1 MAPAPRHLD
10 DEPGTGSHGLAAVTV
25 TTAAPRFAIRPARAS
40 DVPELVRL
48 FSELG
53 YEIAAEV
60 LAKRWAA
67 YAASGEQALVA
78 AHEASPPGRLLG
90 VATLH
95 ATPVLHRAGPV
106 GRVTALVV
114 DATFRGCGIGRALM
128 AAAER
133 WAAEQGCVLLE
144 VTSNQRR
151 VDAHKFYE
159 GLGFERTSFRFARAP
174 RADATPITAT
184 RDHTT

>member
-1 MAPAPRHLD
+1 M
-10 DEPGTGSHGLAAVTV
+10 
-25 TTAAPRFAIRPARAS
+25 TTAAPRFFIRPARAS
-40 DVPELVRL
+40 DIPELVRL
-48 FSELG
+48 FGELG
-53 YEIAAEV
+53 YVMAPDV

-67 YAASGEQALVA
+67 FAAAGEQALVA
-78 AHEASPPGRLLG
+78 VDEASPDERLFG
-90 VATLH
+90 VTTVH

-114 DATFRGCGIGRALM
+114 DATLRGRGIGRALM

-133 WAAEQGCVLLE
+133 WAAERGCVLLE

-174 RADATPITAT
+174 RADAGSTVTASH
-184 RDHTT
+184 DHTA

>member
-1 MAPAPRHLD
+1 MTTEAPRY
-10 DEPGTGSHGLAAVTV
+10 
-25 TTAAPRFAIRPARAS
+25 FIRPARAS
-40 DVPELVRL
+40 DLPELVRL

-53 YEIAAEV
+53 YDIAPDV
-60 LAKRWAA
+60 LAKRWEAFEG
-67 YAASGEQALVA
+67 SGEHALVA
-78 AHEASPPGRLLG
+78 DEASQQGRLLG

-133 WAAEQGCVLLE
+133 WAAERGCVLLE

-151 VDAHKFYE
+151 ADAHKFYE

-174 RADATPITAT
+174 RADAEPTITAT
-184 RDHTT
+184 HDHTE

>member
-1 MAPAPRHLD
+1 
-10 DEPGTGSHGLAAVTV
+10 V
-25 TTAAPRFAIRPARAS
+25 TTSAPRFSIRFALAS

-48 FSELG
+48 FGELG
-53 YEIAAEV
+53 YEIPADV
-60 LAKRWAA
+60 LAERLAA
-67 YAASGEQALVA
+67 FDRAGERALVA
-78 AHEASPPGRLLG
+78 ADDSSSGRLLG

-114 DATFRGCGIGRALM
+114 DASLRGCGIGRALM
-128 AAAER
+128 AAAEE
-133 WAAEQGCVLLE
+133 WAAAQGCVLLE

-159 GLGFERTSFRFARAP
+159 GLGYERTSFRFARAP
-174 RADATPITAT
+174 RAASAPPANIATP
-184 RDHTT
+184 DHDA

>member
-1 MAPAPRHLD
+1 VTTTAPRY
-10 DEPGTGSHGLAAVTV
+10 S
-25 TTAAPRFAIRPARAS
+25 IRSARAS

-48 FSELG
+48 FGELG
-53 YEIAAEV
+53 YQIAPDV
-60 LAKRWAA
+60 LAQRWAA
-67 YAASGEQALVA
+67 FAASGEQALVA
-78 AHEASPPGRLLG
+78 AVDTRSDERLVG

-114 DATFRGCGIGRALM
+114 DATLRGCGIGRALM

-133 WAAEQGCVLLE
+133 WAAERGCVLLE

-159 GLGFERTSFRFARAP
+159 GLGFERTSFRFARPP
-174 RADATPITAT
+174 RADAGSAVTASH
-184 RDHTT
+184 DHTA

>member
-1 MAPAPRHLD
+1 M
-10 DEPGTGSHGLAAVTV
+10 
-25 TTAAPRFAIRPARAS
+25 TTATPRYSIRLARDT
-40 DVPELVRL
+40 DVPELARL

-53 YEIAAEV
+53 YEIAADV

-67 YAASGEQALVA
+67 FVASGEQGFVA
-78 AHEASPPGRLLG
+78 ADDASTHGRLLG
-90 VATLH
+90 LVTLH
-95 ATPVLHRAGPV
+95 DTPVLHRAGPV

-133 WAAEQGCVLLE
+133 WAAERGCVLLE

-174 RADATPITAT
+174 RADAGSTVTASH
-184 RDHTT
+184 DHTA